1 MIRKE
6 RTCFIHRLTDD
17 LQNATDMTNEH
28 SLYYE
33 NPSLQQTGLR
43 ICQVADVEFRMRNIP
58 AQIQCRFAPLNSSL
72 HFNETKKSPLACPP
86 LVEEE

>member
-1 MIRKE
+1 
-6 RTCFIHRLTDD
+6 
-17 LQNATDMTNEH
+17 
-28 SLYYE
+28 
-33 NPSLQQTGLR
+33 
-43 ICQVADVEFRMRNIP
+43 MRNIP